1 MKSHHTAR
9 EQDSA
14 LVRAVVAL
22 VFVCFVIACTAAL
35 PARASDKKEKE
46 KAAAV
51 PAAFLHRHL
60 SAEDAYCTLRT

>member
-14 LVRAVVAL
+14 RVRAVVAL

-46 KAAAV
+46 KAAPLQAV
-51 PAAFLHRHL
+51 DSGSFGIFIKGQR
-60 SAEDAYCTLRT
+60 